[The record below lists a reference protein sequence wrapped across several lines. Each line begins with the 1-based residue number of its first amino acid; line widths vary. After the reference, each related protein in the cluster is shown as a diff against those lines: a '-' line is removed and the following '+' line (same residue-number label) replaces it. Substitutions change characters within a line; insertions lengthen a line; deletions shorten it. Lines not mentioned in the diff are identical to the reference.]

1 MLKNLEKGGMI
12 MSISLQKGQKVNLSK
27 EKKGLSR
34 VVVGLG
40 WDEVKRSRGFF
51 ALKPT
56 DRKSTRLNSSHT
68 TVSRMPSSA

>member
-1 MLKNLEKGGMI
+1 MI

-51 ALKPT
+51 ALKPAPI
-56 DRKSTRLNSSHT
+56 DCDA
-68 TVSRMPSSA
+68 SAILL

>member
-1 MLKNLEKGGMI
+1 MI

-40 WDEVKRSRGFF
+40 WM
-51 ALKPT
+51 
-56 DRKSTRLNSSHT
+56 KSKDLEDFLH
-68 TVSRMPSSA
+68 

>member
-1 MLKNLEKGGMI
+1 MI

-40 WDEVKRSRGFF
+40 WDENAFDSGSDF
-51 ALKPT
+51 
-56 DRKSTRLNSSHT
+56 DH
-68 TVSRMPSSA
+68 